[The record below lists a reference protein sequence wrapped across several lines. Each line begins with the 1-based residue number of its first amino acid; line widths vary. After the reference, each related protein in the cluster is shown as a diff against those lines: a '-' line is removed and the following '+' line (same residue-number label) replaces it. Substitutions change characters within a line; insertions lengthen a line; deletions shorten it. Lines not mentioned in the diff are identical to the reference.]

1 MTEKGRDMKKA
12 IAGYLAI
19 LLLLVMFTN
28 PLTVLAVSYPPAPL
42 YHQQVNGE
50 KVLTVGQVVYMFH
63 SGTADVKKNIRTKD
77 VLTVYRIH
85 SSCEVTEVGKIRV
98 ISYIGETYL
107 KGEVIQGEIKQD
119 DIAKKG
125 AVSCL
130 IISAGMCAHIK

>member
-1 MTEKGRDMKKA
+1 MKES
-12 IAGYLAI
+12 IAGLLAI
-19 LLLLVMFTN
+19 LLLLFMFTN

-50 KVLTVGQVVYMFH
+50 TVLTVGQAVYMFH

-77 VLTVYRIH
+77 VLTVYRIN

-98 ISYIGETYL
+98 ISYIGETYI

-130 IISAGMCAHIK
+130 IISAGLCAHIK